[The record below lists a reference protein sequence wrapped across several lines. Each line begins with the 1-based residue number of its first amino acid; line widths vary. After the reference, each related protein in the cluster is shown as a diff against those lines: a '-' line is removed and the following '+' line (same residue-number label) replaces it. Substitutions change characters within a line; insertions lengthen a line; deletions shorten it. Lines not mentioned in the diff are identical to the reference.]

1 MFIYVS
7 LKYYKNAT
15 IKKSLYLLSFETDY
29 FQKKDFTKL
38 FTFHLFPFRKLTLA
52 LTRLELEA

>member
-29 FQKKDFTKL
+29 FQKKDSTKL
-38 FTFHLFPFRKLTLA
+38 STFQLFSISKVDISIDST
-52 LTRLELEA
+52 